1 MTMLMGVSNFSDD
14 YDALFQWI
22 VVVGVACAL
31 LLWEKVSTEPQSQ
44 DGKNS
49 GFTEVSSVRG
59 VSEVLC
65 RLR

>member
-1 MTMLMGVSNFSDD
+1 MTTMLFFSGW
-14 YDALFQWI
+14 LWCI
-22 VVVGVACAL
+22 VVVGVACVL

-49 GFTEVSSVRG
+49 GSTEVSSVRG
-59 VSEVLC
+59 VLEVLC